1 MRHAA
6 RAFTLVELLV
16 VVAIIATLASMLLP
30 TVFSVYGLARE
41 AACKGN
47 LRLLS
52 AATKA
57 FFGENGDRLPR
68 NDISVAAAKEWL
80 TKSSSRTWDPE
91 EVLPGSNSTVQWWC
105 NKIYPYSVKTLSSY
119 ICPSDAD
126 RTTPELP
133 AQTSYGFN
141 NTLTN
146 PTAAGGDEVET
157 VFQIKNPENTALI
170 GHCGIF
176 LREPAIVEDMADAGA
191 PTNWPVGHMP
201 EFDRVARISLGRC
214 GFAVASGN
222 VVVLTFAEAQKVK
235 SATSPAKLML
245 FHKE

>member
-91 EVLPGSNSTVQWWC
+91 EVLPGSSSTIQWWC
-105 NKIYPYSVKTLSSY
+105 NKIYPYGVKKHSVY

-146 PTAAGGDEVET
+146 PTAVGGDAVET
-157 VFQIKNPENTALI
+157 IFEIKNPENTAIL
-170 GHCGIF
+170 GHCSTY
-176 LREPAIVEDMADAGA
+176 LREPAIVEEMADASA
-191 PTNWPVGHMP
+191 PTNWPAGHMP
-201 EFDRVARISLGRC
+201 AFDRVAKITLGRC
-214 GFAVASGN
+214 GFAMASGN
-222 VVVLTFAEAQKVK
+222 VVVLTFAEAHRLK
-235 SATSPAKLML
+235 SKAAPTKLML
-245 FHKE
+245 FHKD